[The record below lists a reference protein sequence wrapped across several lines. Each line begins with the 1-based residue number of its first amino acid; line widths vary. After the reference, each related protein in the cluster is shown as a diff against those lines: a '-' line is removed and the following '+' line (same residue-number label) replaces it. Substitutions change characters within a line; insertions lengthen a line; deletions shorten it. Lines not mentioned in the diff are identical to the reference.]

1 MPVIAVV
8 NPKGGSGKS
17 TLATHLAAHGSHQK
31 LSVMLGDVDRQKSTL
46 VWLRRRSTEA
56 LARRAPITSWVVD
69 PNRVLRPPPGVTHV
83 VLDTPGGL
91 HGHELAR
98 TIMCADAIVMPVCDS
113 AFDRDAAAQCWAELQ
128 THPRVASGRC
138 RVAAVGM
145 RIDARTKAHETLLTW
160 AQGIGLP
167 YLGVL
172 RDTQLY
178 VRCIERGLTIFDLP
192 ADRTRADRDQ
202 WAVIL
207 DWLDALWT
215 REELAATP
223 SQAGALMACPTDAE
237 VPAAPA
243 SSPRDPADAWVE
255 GPPPVRVTPT
265 RRPPAPQL
273 RELAAALAPRAAAAP
288 ARGWIAQALGWLPA
302 RLAR

>member
-17 TLATHLAAHGSHQK
+17 TLATHLAGHGARRG

-46 VWLRRRSTEA
+46 VWLRRRAMEPV
-56 LARRAPITSWVVD
+56 ARHAPITSWVVD

-98 TIMCADAIVMPVCDS
+98 TVMCADAIVMPVCDS

-128 THPRVASGRC
+128 SHPRVASGRC

-145 RIDARTKAHETLLTW
+145 RIDARTRAHETLLAW
-160 AQGIGLP
+160 ARNIGLP
-167 YLGVL
+167 FLGVL
-172 RDTQLY
+172 RDTQIY
-178 VRCIERGLTIFDLP
+178 VRCVERGLTIFDLP

-207 DWLDALWT
+207 DWLDELWAIK
-215 REELAATP
+215 ELGTA
-223 SQAGALMACPTDAE
+223 SQAGAL
-237 VPAAPA
+237 AAPA
-243 SSPRDPADAWVE
+243 EPEVAATPPRDAADMWVD
-255 GPPPVRVTPT
+255 GPPPVRVTPA

-273 RELAAALAPRAAAAP
+273 HELAAALAPRQAP
-288 ARGWIAQALGWLPA
+288 ARASGGARHWLAQAIGWLPA

>member
-17 TLATHLAAHGSHQK
+17 TLATHLAAHGAHEG

-46 VWLRRRSTEA
+46 VWLRSRSTQSVA
-56 LARRAPITSWVVD
+56 KRAPITSWVVD
-69 PNRVLRPPPGVTHV
+69 PSRVLRPPSGVTHV

-98 TIMCADAIVMPVCDS
+98 TIMCSDAIVMPVCDS
-113 AFDRDAAAQCWAELQ
+113 AFDRDAAEQCWAELQ
-128 THPRVASGRC
+128 SHPRVASGRC

-145 RIDARTKAHETLLTW
+145 RIDTRTKAHEKLLAW
-160 AQGIGLP
+160 ARGIGLP
-167 YLGVL
+167 FLGVL

-192 ADRTRADRDQ
+192 FDRTRTDREQ
-202 WAVIL
+202 WDVIL
-207 DWLDALWT
+207 DWLDVLWSR
-215 REELAATP
+215 RELATP
-223 SQAGALMACPTDAE
+223 SQADALVAT
-237 VPAAPA
+237 AANADEPVQ
-243 SSPRDPADAWVE
+243 PVRNPADAWVE
-255 GPPPVRVTPT
+255 GPPPVRVTPV

-273 RELAAALAPRAAAAP
+273 RELAAALAPRSP
-288 ARGWIAQALGWLPA
+288 PPPRGWLAQALGWLPA

>member
-17 TLATHLAAHGSHQK
+17 TLATHLAAHGAHQG
-31 LSVMLGDVDRQKSTL
+31 LAVMLGDVDRQKSTL
-46 VWLRRRSTEA
+46 VWLRRRSIEA
-56 LARRAPITSWVVD
+56 LAKRAPITSWVVD

-113 AFDRDAAAQCWAELQ
+113 AFDRDAAAHCWTELQ
-128 THPRVASGRC
+128 VHPRVASGRC

-145 RIDARTKAHETLLTW
+145 RIDSRTNAHATLLAW
-160 AQGIGLP
+160 AQSIGLP
-167 YLGVL
+167 FLGVL

-192 ADRTRADRDQ
+192 ADRTRSDREQ
-202 WAVIL
+202 WDAIL
-207 DWLDALWT
+207 DWLDVLWA
-215 REELAATP
+215 RRDLATP
-223 SQAGALMACPTDAE
+223 SQAGALVAPSDDAE
-237 VPAAPA
+237 LPLHP
-243 SSPRDPADAWVE
+243 PRDPSDARSD
-255 GPPPVRVTPT
+255 GPPPVRVTPS
-265 RRPPAPQL
+265 RRPPAPKL
-273 RELAAALAPRAAAAP
+273 PELASALAPREAAP
-288 ARGWIAQALGWLPA
+288 SRGWLAQALGWLPA